1 MSENEVKGP
10 KGALGYTDQE
20 LREAYAWG
28 YQLGFDGGSTPKD
41 VNPKDARDSA
51 YMSGYIEGYDD
62 YTTDMQEAYDNL

>member
-20 LREAYAWG
+20 VQEAYAYG
-28 YQLGFDGGSTPKD
+28 YQLGFAGDSTPED
-41 VNPKDARDSA
+41 VNQKDAVDSA
-51 YMSGYIEGYDD
+51 YMSGYIEGYGD